1 MNTQVDQIYR
11 GAASSKLDEFQTA
24 ILGLP
29 EGQKVMHPVT
39 NHFGPNIYLR
49 EMVAKAGDVVVGRSH
64 KEEHLF
70 SLVSGQIIIVDED
83 GARTMLVAPVVYTA
97 KKGRKIIY
105 IIKDARFQN
114 IWATPETNVEK
125 LEAELAWDDNLIVG
139 PTLLNKEH

>member
-1 MNTQVDQIYR
+1 MNTQVDRIYK
-11 GAASSKLDEFQTA
+11 GAASSRLDEFQA
-24 ILGLP
+24 AVLGLP
-29 EGQKVMHPVT
+29 EGLKVMHSVT

-49 EMVAKAGDVVVGRSH
+49 EMVAKAGDVIVGRSH

-70 SLVSGQIIIVDED
+70 SLVSGQIIVVDED
-83 GARTMLVAPVVYTA
+83 GVRTKLVAPVVYKA

-105 IIKDARFQN
+105 IIEDARFQN
-114 IWATPETNVEK
+114 IWSTPETNIEK